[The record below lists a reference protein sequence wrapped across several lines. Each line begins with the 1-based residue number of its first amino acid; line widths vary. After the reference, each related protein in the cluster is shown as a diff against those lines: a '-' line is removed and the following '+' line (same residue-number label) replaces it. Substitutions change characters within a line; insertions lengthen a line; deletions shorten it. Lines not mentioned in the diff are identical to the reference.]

1 MICEYALEPELV
13 ATWHQLE
20 LYRHFIERFGFRD
33 EDGSATGRVVARYPS
48 NWKKR
53 VWATFDAE
61 SEQSAEYFAKR
72 RRVEILLEK
81 LWRTHARRS
90 DSVWEDQ
97 CTWLENAEE
106 ENRHRPFHAILA
118 LDNPRDNSQ
127 VVRGDDVLPGLPPPP
142 LWNVPREIP
151 VQRTSASI
159 ATHLKP
165 MLRCATRILFVDPY
179 FRALKP
185 RWQNPLR
192 EFLKTICGSSCEV
205 TLEFHTSVCYKEAPS
220 WGFFRS
226 ECEQY
231 LPRLIPRGFTLTV
244 RRWDNRQN
252 GERLHDRYILTDIGG
267 VQFGVGLD
275 EGGPNSTDDISRLSY
290 ETWQRRLEDYGYD
303 NSEPAFDLEGEV
315 TISGV

>member
-13 ATWHQLE
+13 ATWHQRE
-20 LYRHFIERFGFRD
+20 LFRHFIERFGFRD

-81 LWRTHARRS
+81 LWRIQTPRS

-106 ENRHRPFHAILA
+106 ENSRRPFHAILA

-127 VVRGDDVLPGLPPPP
+127 VVRGDDLLPGLPPPPPP

-179 FRALKP
+179 FRAPKP

-192 EFLKTICGSSCEV
+192 EFLKIICGSSREV
-205 TLEFHTSVCYKEAPS
+205 TLEFHTSACYKEAPS
-220 WGFFRS
+220 WDFSGVNANSISLVSFPAVSHLLFDVGITGR
-226 ECEQY
+226 
-231 LPRLIPRGFTLTV
+231 TV
-244 RRWDNRQN
+244 SDFM
-252 GERLHDRYILTDIGG
+252 TDIFSPTSAEYSS
-267 VQFGVGLD
+267 VLV
-275 EGGPNSTDDISRLSY
+275 STKVTQIP
-290 ETWQRRLEDYGYD
+290 Q
-303 NSEPAFDLEGEV
+303 
-315 TISGV
+315 TISPA